1 MSNWTFSIRWLGE
14 DHILLSFTKDELEY
28 ELPIPVNEYAQF
40 MELAQT
46 FNFEFKERLDEQILK
61 HYTHG

>member
-14 DHILLSFTKDELEY
+14 DHILLSFVKDELEY
-28 ELPIPVNEYAQF
+28 ELPIPANEYAEF

-61 HYTHG
+61 HYTNG